1 MSLGTI
7 VSGFVPMLMLGSFKF
22 SLNNAVFQEM
32 RRSTQYKWASQERF
46 GQLAAR
52 QFVGL
57 GDDTIT
63 LPGVIY
69 PSYKGRTNAMQDLRE
84 MAEQGLPYTLLDGQG
99 NIYGRWIITTVDETK
114 SVFAMFAQPRKI
126 EFTVTLELFD
136 GPAGSGNLLVDRLV
150 SAINQAFA

>member
-1 MSLGTI
+1 MSFGSF

-22 SLNNAVFQEM
+22 QLNVAVFQEM

-52 QFVGL
+52 QFVAP

-69 PSYKGRTNAMQDLRE
+69 PSWRGSGAAMENLRTLAARGQPLLLID
-84 MAEQGLPYTLLDGQG
+84 AQGS
-99 NIYGRWIITTVDETK
+99 IYGRWVITGVEETR
-114 SVFAMFAQPRKI
+114 SVFAAFAQPRKI
-126 EFTVTLELFD
+126 EFSVTLERFD
-136 GPAGSGNLLVDRLV
+136 GGGSNLLDTFLAN
-150 SAINQAFA
+150 AITAALS